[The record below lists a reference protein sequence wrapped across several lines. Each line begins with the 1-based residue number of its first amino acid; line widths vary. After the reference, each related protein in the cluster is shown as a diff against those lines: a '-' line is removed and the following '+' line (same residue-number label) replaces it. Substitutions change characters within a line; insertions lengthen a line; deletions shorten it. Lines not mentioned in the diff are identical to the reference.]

1 MLSVEG
7 ECCDV
12 CDEEVKHL
20 RDCHK
25 ELEVAVDAIEAIGSK
40 GEVKLT
46 EWIRGNKRPWMENL
60 DKKRMSF
67 GRGLGH
73 SEKWWRSFL
82 RKCHVLGFLERK
94 LGHLIKANHHYV
106 ILAT

>member
-1 MLSVEG
+1 MEFVYADIAGQCRRQVILEAFGEGDVNLLSVEG

-46 EWIRGNKRPWMENL
+46 
-60 DKKRMSF
+60 
-67 GRGLGH
+67 
-73 SEKWWRSFL
+73 
-82 RKCHVLGFLERK
+82 
-94 LGHLIKANHHYV
+94 
-106 ILAT
+106 

>member
-40 GEVKLT
+40 GEVKLLYMQSLKWT
-46 EWIRGNKRPWMENL
+46 PLGSNIFSPYSEVSL
-60 DKKRMSF
+60 SQ
-67 GRGLGH
+67 GLPVY
-73 SEKWWRSFL
+73 FL
-82 RKCHVLGFLERK
+82 WACYCIIGLLSTTCLCFQSISLLCTGGE
-94 LGHLIKANHHYV
+94 G
-106 ILAT
+106 